1 MRMFFERP
9 ETQAPAAFFVACL
22 LLLNLPNFFW
32 LDSFSP
38 GLLNVTEFV
47 ERLLLCLLLS
57 AVFLTLFSSPRW
69 AWRVLWLFCLCWQPL
84 ALGVRAMNGVPINAT
99 LVGMAMATSPAEL
112 RNLAAIIPWPWF
124 AFFVL
129 WNLACWGIWRALRR
143 RPHWRWAWPFR
154 GKVFFFC
161 AAMLALPYVVL
172 PSQSAE
178 PASQAAPSTPA
189 PSPTGSAELWNSFSR
204 ADQRVGDIHLSEAFP
219 YELPLAVAQ
228 YWQGRRVV
236 EAVRANLPPPPSH
249 DTLAGA
255 LPQAEVVVLVIGES
269 STRNAWH
276 WFNPQAPATTPL
288 LEARAARGE
297 HLFGFARTLAQ
308 TNSTREAVPSML
320 TAQPLVWPDGSPN
333 PHATKSIVSV
343 AAQAGY
349 ATAWFS
355 NQAAIGKHDGI
366 IASYA
371 EEAAAT
377 AFLNPSSFAEQGSL
391 DEVLLPP
398 LRRHLKDNARAFVV
412 LHTMGS
418 HFDYQHRYPRGF
430 GPYPNSRNAREAYFN
445 SVAYTDKVLDAIIDT
460 LARDGRRA
468 VLVYATDHGETVPGG
483 ACTAST
489 ASRTTHEAYEAPALV
504 WLSDAYAQAHPAIV
518 EQLRAHQDHPYTV
531 AAVHQTLLDLMRGDV
546 EAPLLDSTALS
557 FARPSRQRDAN
568 GREWAPAWVE
578 KFETAMKHNPCF
590 MILKLMP
597 QKPMKNDSEK
607 RSACPSSMLFYW
619 RVFFFRAAAR

>member
-1 MRMFFERP
+1 
-9 ETQAPAAFFVACL
+9 
-22 LLLNLPNFFW
+22 
-32 LDSFSP
+32 
-38 GLLNVTEFV
+38 
-47 ERLLLCLLLS
+47 
-57 AVFLTLFSSPRW
+57 
-69 AWRVLWLFCLCWQPL
+69 
-84 ALGVRAMNGVPINAT
+84 
-99 LVGMAMATSPAEL
+99 
-112 RNLAAIIPWPWF
+112 
-124 AFFVL
+124 
-129 WNLACWGIWRALRR
+129 
-143 RPHWRWAWPFR
+143 
-154 GKVFFFC
+154 
-161 AAMLALPYVVL
+161 
-172 PSQSAE
+172 
-178 PASQAAPSTPA
+178 
-189 PSPTGSAELWNSFSR
+189 
-204 ADQRVGDIHLSEAFP
+204 
-219 YELPLAVAQ
+219 
-228 YWQGRRVV
+228 
-236 EAVRANLPPPPSH
+236 
-249 DTLAGA
+249 
-255 LPQAEVVVLVIGES
+255 VLVIGES

-288 LEARAARGE
+288 LEARSARGE

-483 ACTAST
+483 ACAAST

-531 AAVHQTLLDLMRGDV
+531 AAVHQTLLDLMRGDA
-546 EAPLLDSTALS
+546 EAPLLDSTTLS

-597 QKPMKNDSEK
+597 QKTDEK
-607 RSACPSSMLFYW
+607 
-619 RVFFFRAAAR
+619 